1 MLTASEVFPIQNKQI
16 NVKNTNG
23 HYGLEERVWKCF
35 PNFTFMVKGSLLT
48 DVGAVFN
55 EKELFMLVTENCN
68 GQF

>member
-1 MLTASEVFPIQNKQI
+1 
-16 NVKNTNG
+16 
-23 HYGLEERVWKCF
+23 
-35 PNFTFMVKGSLLT
+35 MVKGSLLT